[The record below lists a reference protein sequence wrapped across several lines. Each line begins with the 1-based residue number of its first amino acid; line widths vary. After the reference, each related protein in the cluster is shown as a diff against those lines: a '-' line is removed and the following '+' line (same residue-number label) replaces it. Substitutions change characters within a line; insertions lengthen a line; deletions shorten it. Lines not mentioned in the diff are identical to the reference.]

1 MSISRVSLSYKLMDF
16 GVRTKIPIETILKA
30 KLENP
35 TRGKSWQALNLRHRK
50 QLKFCPLGSENSL
63 KMSRPPHPPCF
74 TTALIHLD
82 SVIKPLNIE
91 QQQQQLPSCV
101 RPYQ

>member
-1 MSISRVSLSYKLMDF
+1 MDF

-50 QLKFCPLGSENSL
+50 QLKFSPLQFGAKNVATWSQEL
-63 KMSRPPHPPCF
+63 E
-74 TTALIHLD
+74 TG
-82 SVIKPLNIE
+82 
-91 QQQQQLPSCV
+91 
-101 RPYQ
+101 